1 MPTINNAPS
10 GFRLIYKNPNK
21 PVVAVSGLHRGEN
34 PQPGSA
40 VIAAIRRVYPQAR
53 IVGLA
58 YDPLESGVHAGSD
71 APDAVYTMPYPSA
84 GTEAYFA
91 RLAEIHQRERLEV
104 IMPCLDTE
112 VDLLAGALDRLVTMG
127 IRSFLPTHSSVQ
139 LRDKAR
145 LVQLAEDAGC
155 PVPATRSAY
164 DLRSA
169 REAAAGLG
177 MTQGRPVFVKGRLY
191 EARAVSNVYELDA
204 AFVKMIEQW
213 GGPVLLQQR
222 IEGEEFNVVGLGDG
236 EGGLLGHCAIRKML
250 RTANGKGYGGMVVD
264 DALLMRRAQALI
276 AELKW
281 GGPFELE
288 FVRAESGAGDGAHRG
303 VADYYLLEINPRFP
317 AWVGF
322 PSAIGCN
329 LPARALDCALGRPS
343 REAITAC
350 APGNFFVRHS
360 VDVAGSLANLR
371 ALSVGGAFER
381 AAPERHAPAPAAL
394 DHTGLSLS
402 LAQAELN
409 VSLTGVRHATHA

>member
-1 MPTINNAPS
+1 MPTINNAAS
-10 GFRLIYKNPNK
+10 GFRMIYKNPNK
-21 PVVAVSGLHRGEN
+21 PIVAVSGLHRGEN

-53 IVGLA
+53 IVGLV

-84 GTEAYFA
+84 GTDAYFA
-91 RLAEIHQRERLEV
+91 RLAEIHQRERLDV

-112 VDLLAGALDRLVTMG
+112 VDLLAGALDHLVKMG
-127 IRSFLPTHSSVQ
+127 IRSFLPAHSSVQ

-155 PVPATRSAY
+155 PVPATHCAH
-164 DLRSA
+164 DLHSA
-169 REAAAGLG
+169 REAAAALG

-191 EARAVSNVYELDA
+191 EARAVSNFYELDA

-264 DALLMRRAQALI
+264 DALLMLRARALI
-276 AELKW
+276 AALKW
-281 GGPFELE
+281 RGPFELE
-288 FVRAESGAGDGAHRG
+288 FVRAERAGDGVQSGA
-303 VADYYLLEINPRFP
+303 ADYYLLEINPRFP

-329 LPARALDCALGRPS
+329 LPARALDCALGRTA
-343 REAITAC
+343 RQEITVC

-371 ALSVGGAFER
+371 ALSVGGVFER
-381 AAPERHAPAPAAL
+381 AAPERYAPEPAVLESADPCL
-394 DHTGLSLS
+394 PLE
-402 LAQAELN
+402 QPELN
-409 VSLTGVRHATHA
+409 ACLSGVRHATHA